1 MNQHALANLPTMQT
15 QREWTLIP
23 LLWTSRITQAT
34 LMHSSRH
41 LRSIILLLYLRTR
54 RKSREAKAKKIRQ
67 KRRKSY
73 QGLSK
78 LKLLCILERLEYLRK
93 VTQSQSSLDKTLTS
107 STMNYHSI
115 VLLIAPRREI
125 MPLNNLE
132 MIKKTNQRWKYA
144 TYQVTHGL

>member
-1 MNQHALANLPTMQT
+1 MNQYALANLPTMQT
-15 QREWTLIP
+15 QREWILI
-23 LLWTSRITQAT
+23 LLWWTSKITPVI
-34 LMHSSRH
+34 LMHFSRH
-41 LRSIILLLYLRTR
+41 LRSIILLSYLRTR
-54 RKSREAKAKKIRQ
+54 RKNREAKVMMKHPKL
-67 KRRKSY
+67 RKSY
-73 QGLSK
+73 QGLYK

-93 VTQSQSSLDKTLTS
+93 VTQSQSSLDKMLTFS
-107 STMNYHSI
+107 MMNYHSI